1 MTWLDN
7 LIGWLSPETGYRRDA
22 FRRAMEAEK
31 IMMRPA
37 IKDQTVTGV

>member
-7 LIGWLSPETGYRRDA
+7 LIGWLSPETGEMRSDEPWKRK
-22 FRRAMEAEK
+22 E